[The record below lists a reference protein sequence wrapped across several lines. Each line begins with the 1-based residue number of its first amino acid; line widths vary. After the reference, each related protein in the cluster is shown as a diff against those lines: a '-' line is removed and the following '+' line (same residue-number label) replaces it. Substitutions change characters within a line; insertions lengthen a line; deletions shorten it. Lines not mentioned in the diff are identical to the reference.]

1 MTGVQT
7 CASSDLGADGD
18 ALFYAAGPVGDEWV
32 GVLSVPPDAL
42 RAALRPVGRSFRRD
56 MERKRAEAAAR
67 TADDPWADVRR
78 RAEAGD
84 AKAQYSLGYGFA
96 NDRGDRHDWDNAVVW
111 FRKAAVQG
119 HAEAQYAMGTAYW
132 NGFGVEKDWNE
143 AAVWLRKAAGQGH
156 AGARYALG
164 NCLFALAKKTG
175 AGETMEE
182 AFSWFQT
189 GSEQGDE
196 RCGTMLA
203 AMLANGEG
211 CEPDVEKAVGILR
224 NYVETGSTEEVR
236 KWAAVILRQ
245 IEKKA
250 AAPAAAES
258 EEGDRP

>member
-1 MTGVQT
+1 
-7 CASSDLGADGD
+7 
-18 ALFYAAGPVGDEWV
+18 
-32 GVLSVPPDAL
+32 
-42 RAALRPVGRSFRRD
+42 
-56 MERKRAEAAAR
+56 
-67 TADDPWADVRR
+67 
-78 RAEAGD
+78 
-84 AKAQYSLGYGFA
+84 
-96 NDRGDRHDWDNAVVW
+96 
-111 FRKAAVQG
+111 
-119 HAEAQYAMGTAYW
+119 
-132 NGFGVEKDWNE
+132 
-143 AAVWLRKAAGQGH
+143 
-156 AGARYALG
+156 
-164 NCLFALAKKTG
+164 
-175 AGETMEE
+175 MEE